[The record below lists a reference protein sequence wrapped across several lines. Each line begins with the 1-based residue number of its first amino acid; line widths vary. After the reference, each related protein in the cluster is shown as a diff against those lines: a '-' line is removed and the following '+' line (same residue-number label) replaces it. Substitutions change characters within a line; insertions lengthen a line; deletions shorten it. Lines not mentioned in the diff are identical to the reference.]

1 MFVFE
6 IGMLMAIKNTI
17 QYAEL
22 DQFRLDPMNP
32 RFGRIFGDDEPTP
45 KRILDEM
52 EDWKLDEL
60 AVSFLSSGGFWVQEA
75 VLVLPE
81 KIGKKNIL
89 TVVEGNRRIAAL
101 IKLKAVIESDITIKS
116 AKWRQIAALAES
128 SPPSKALFAKIPY
141 LSIDDRK
148 DVDEFL
154 GFRHVTGI
162 EEWQPAEKAAYI
174 AKLVDERSMTF
185 EQVMRK
191 IGSKTQTVRQNYA
204 TYRLFRQMEDAGVL
218 PDEGVQNRFSVL
230 YLSLRTPGV
239 QKRLGIDLQAMP
251 KKTGYPVP
259 KNKQDML
266 DHFARWIFG
275 DAKIPPLFSDS
286 RKTDEFGRILESDR
300 AYEYLRD
307 NKDARFEQARVLA
320 GGDLPE
326 TISNIKKA
334 SEHIRLALAQ
344 AHLYQTDE
352 KLLVA
357 MNEFG
362 KDAVQLM
369 SVFKQ
374 HKDEFSRLAKEA
386 FGL

>member
-1 MFVFE
+1 
-6 IGMLMAIKNTI
+6 MAISKII
-17 QYAEL
+17 QYASL

-60 AVSFLSSGGFWVQEA
+60 AVSFLSSGGFWIQEA

-81 KIGKKNIL
+81 KIGKKNVL

-101 IKLKAVIESDITIKS
+101 IKLRTAIGGEIPAKS
-116 AKWRQIAALAES
+116 NKWRQIAALAES
-128 SPPSKALFAKIPY
+128 SPPAKELFSQIPY
-141 LSIDDRK
+141 LAIDDRR

-174 AKLVDERSMTF
+174 AKLVDERNMTF

-191 IGSKTQTVRQNYA
+191 IGSRTPTVKQNYMA
-204 TYRLFRQMEDAGVL
+204 YRLLCQMENAGVL
-218 PDEGVQNRFSVL
+218 PDEGRQNRFSVL
-230 YLSLRTPGV
+230 FLSLRTPGV
-239 QKRLGIDLQAMP
+239 QKRLGFDLQAKP
-251 KKTGYPVP
+251 QNANFPVP
-259 KNKQDML
+259 QEKQDEL
-266 DHFARWIFG
+266 VHFARWIFG
-275 DAKIPPLFSDS
+275 DEDTPPLFSDS
-286 RKTDEFGRILESDR
+286 RNVDAFGRILESDR

-307 NKDARFEQARVLA
+307 NKDARYEQARVLA

-326 TISNIKKA
+326 TIANVKKA

-352 KLLVA
+352 KLFAA
-357 MNEFG
+357 MRDFG
-362 KDAVQLM
+362 KDAIQLM

-374 HKDEFSRLAKEA
+374 HKEEYRQLAKDVL
-386 FGL
+386 GL